1 MIGHILNKIQ
11 KQGHYTMSD
20 EIKSG
25 KKVIDEF
32 FAEIMNIEG
41 VDKKT
46 VEKLA
51 LLYSEGKLTDTN
63 IENAM
68 GQLLQEELATTEEK
82 DGKD

>member
-1 MIGHILNKIQ
+1 MGEK
-11 KQGHYTMSD
+11 
-20 EIKSG
+20 IKSG
-25 KKVIDEF
+25 KQVIDEF

-46 VEKLA
+46 VAKLTS
-51 LLYSEGKLTDTN
+51 LYDEGKLTDTN

>member
-1 MIGHILNKIQ
+1 
-11 KQGHYTMSD
+11 MSD
-20 EIKSG
+20 EIKGG
-25 KKVIDEF
+25 KQVIDEF

-46 VEKLA
+46 VEKLTF
-51 LLYSEGKLTDTN
+51 LYSEGKLTDTN

>member
-1 MIGHILNKIQ
+1 
-11 KQGHYTMSD
+11 MSD

-25 KKVIDEF
+25 KQVIDEF
-32 FAEIMNIEG
+32 FAEIMNIGG

-46 VEKLA
+46 VEKLTF
-51 LLYSEGKLTDTN
+51 LYSQGKLTDTN

-68 GQLLQEELATTEEK
+68 SQLLQEELAATEEK

>member
-1 MIGHILNKIQ
+1 
-11 KQGHYTMSD
+11 MSN

-25 KKVIDEF
+25 KQVIDEF

-41 VDKKT
+41 IDKKT

-51 LLYSEGKLTDTN
+51 FLYSEGKLTDTN

-68 GQLLQEELATTEEK
+68 GQLLQEELATTEEN

>member
-1 MIGHILNKIQ
+1 MK
-11 KQGHYTMSD
+11 D

-25 KKVIDEF
+25 KQVIDEF

-46 VEKLA
+46 VEKLTF
-51 LLYSEGKLTDTN
+51 LYSEGKLTDTN

-68 GQLLQEELATTEEK
+68 GQLLQEELAATEEK

>member
-20 EIKSG
+20 GIKSG
-25 KKVIDEF
+25 KEVIDEF

-46 VEKLA
+46 VEKLTS
-51 LLYSEGKLTDTN
+51 LYSEGKLTDTN
-63 IENAM
+63 IQNVM
-68 GQLLQEELATTEEK
+68 GQLLQEELDTTEEK